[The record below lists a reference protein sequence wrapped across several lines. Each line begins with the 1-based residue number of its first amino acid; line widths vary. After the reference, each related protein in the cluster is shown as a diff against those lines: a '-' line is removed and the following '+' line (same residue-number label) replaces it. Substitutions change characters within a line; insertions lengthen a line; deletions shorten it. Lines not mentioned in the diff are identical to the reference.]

1 MTREIAWVKTI
12 GFQVDQP
19 LLDKLEA
26 HREYLDTQRPEGAEL
41 TSMGA
46 TVRNL
51 VLAGLEVAEKSRG
64 TRGEGPW
71 AKIGSGGRK

>member
-1 MTREIAWVKTI
+1 VTREIAWVKTI

-51 VLAGLEVAEKSRG
+51 VLAGLEAA
-64 TRGEGPW
+64 RGEGPW